1 MKFHKTDLQDALLI
15 ELEER
20 GDERGFFARSMCQD
34 EFTAAGMIP
43 AYVQQNVSMS
53 AHKGTVRGMHFQ
65 RAPHSEAKLIRCVRG
80 AILDVIVDLRPASPS
95 YMRSEA
101 FLLDDRDRRQLYVP
115 PGFAHGFQT
124 LTDDVEV
131 TYLVSALYTPSSE
144 GGLRHDDPELRI
156 AWPLVATVVSPKDA
170 AWPLIDRAALPAL

>member
-1 MKFHKTDLQDALLI
+1 MKFHKTDLQDAMLI

-34 EFTAAGMIP
+34 EFASVGMIP

-80 AILDVIVDLRPASPS
+80 AILDVIVDLRPASHS
-95 YMRSEA
+95 YMRSQA
-101 FLLDDRDRRQLYVP
+101 FLLDDLDRRQLYVP

-124 LTDDVEV
+124 LTDNVEV
-131 TYLVSALYTPSSE
+131 TYLVSALYTPAAE
-144 GGLRHDDPELRI
+144 GGLRHDDPELGI
-156 AWPLVATVVSPKDA
+156 EWPLVATVVSPKDA